1 MAVVLLKPRLP
12 FAGEMAVQI
21 HNIAELVLIVRS
33 SCFSCTYFGPYCSE
47 MEEEKKCLLLSF
59 APLIAALKHAIREG
73 DIAQVRG
80 ALAVPGLNQDPI
92 DTVSGMNLLTL
103 AATYGQDEIVKLL
116 LRRGAGVNYTDQNR
130 NGMTALIQAAEQV
143 SV

>member
-1 MAVVLLKPRLP
+1 MCVFLAAALRILDLTVVIWK
-12 FAGEMAVQI
+12 G
-21 HNIAELVLIVRS
+21 
-33 SCFSCTYFGPYCSE
+33 
-47 MEEEKKCLLLSF
+47 KKNLLLSF
-59 APLIAALKHAIREG
+59 VALTAALKHAIREG

-80 ALAVPGLNQDPI
+80 ALAVPGLNPDTI

-143 SV
+143 SVQLKLKLISSSC

>member
-1 MAVVLLKPRLP
+1 
-12 FAGEMAVQI
+12 MAVQMRD
-21 HNIAELVLIVRS
+21 IAELVLVVRFPCC
-33 SCFSCTYFGPYCSE
+33 CFAYFGPYCSE
-47 MEEEKKCLLLSF
+47 MEKGKKNLLLSF
-59 APLIAALKHAIREG
+59 VALTAALKHAIREG

-80 ALAVPGLNQDPI
+80 ALAVPGLNPDTI

-143 SV
+143 SVEVKLKLISSSF

>member
-1 MAVVLLKPRLP
+1 MCVLLASPLRILDLTVVIWKR
-12 FAGEMAVQI
+12 
-21 HNIAELVLIVRS
+21 
-33 SCFSCTYFGPYCSE
+33 
-47 MEEEKKCLLLSF
+47 EKNLLLSF
-59 APLIAALKHAIREG
+59 VALTAALKHAIREG

-80 ALAVPGLNQDPI
+80 ALAVPGLNPDTI

-143 SV
+143 SVQVKLKLISSSC

>member
-1 MAVVLLKPRLP
+1 MCVFLAAALRILDLTVVKLKR
-12 FAGEMAVQI
+12 
-21 HNIAELVLIVRS
+21 
-33 SCFSCTYFGPYCSE
+33 
-47 MEEEKKCLLLSF
+47 EKKLLLSF
-59 APLIAALKHAIREG
+59 VALTAALKHAIREG
-73 DIAQVRG
+73 DIAQVRR
-80 ALAVPGLNQDPI
+80 ALAVPGLNPDTI

-143 SV
+143 SVQVKLKLISSSC

>member
-1 MAVVLLKPRLP
+1 
-12 FAGEMAVQI
+12 
-21 HNIAELVLIVRS
+21 
-33 SCFSCTYFGPYCSE
+33 
-47 MEEEKKCLLLSF
+47 MEKGKKTLLLSF
-59 APLIAALKHAIREG
+59 VPLIAALKHAIREG

-80 ALAVPGLNQDPI
+80 ALAVPGLNPDTI

-143 SV
+143 SVQVKLKLISSSC

>member
-1 MAVVLLKPRLP
+1 M
-12 FAGEMAVQI
+12 
-21 HNIAELVLIVRS
+21 
-33 SCFSCTYFGPYCSE
+33 
-47 MEEEKKCLLLSF
+47 LLSF
-59 APLIAALKHAIREG
+59 VALTAALKHAIREG
-73 DIAQVRG
+73 DIAQVRR
-80 ALAVPGLNQDPI
+80 ALAVPGLNPDTI

-143 SV
+143 SVQVKL